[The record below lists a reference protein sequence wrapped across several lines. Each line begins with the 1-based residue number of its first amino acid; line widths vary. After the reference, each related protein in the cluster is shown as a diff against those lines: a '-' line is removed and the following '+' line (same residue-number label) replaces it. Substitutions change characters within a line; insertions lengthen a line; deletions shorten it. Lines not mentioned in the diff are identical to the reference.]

1 MMIYSLLF
9 IKLPKSNESIKSFKK
24 LKYMSFMVSEKH
36 ENTLNEYS
44 NVL

>member
-1 MMIYSLLF
+1 MNQQKVL
-9 IKLPKSNESIKSFKK
+9 KK